1 MSNKE
6 LQTQNAQSQNP
17 SKAEIDAAL
26 TLALEAGKKIEALA
40 NSIVYQNALVSR
52 ELKSTVATQLS
63 HIYFCLQLTNPAEA
77 KVNEG
82 TDSKTNKGV

>member
-17 SKAEIDAAL
+17 SNAEITTAL

-52 ELKSTVATQLS
+52 ELKSAVATQLS
-63 HIYFCLQLTNPAEA
+63 HIYFCLQLTNPTEA
-77 KVNEG
+77 KAYEG
-82 TDSKTNKGV
+82 TDSKTDKTV

>member
-17 SKAEIDAAL
+17 SNAEITTAL

-52 ELKSTVATQLS
+52 ELKSAVATQLS
-63 HIYFCLQLTNPAEA
+63 HLYFCLQLTNPTEV
-77 KVNEG
+77 KLNEG
-82 TDSKTNKGV
+82 TESKTNKSV

>member
-17 SKAEIDAAL
+17 SNAEITAAL
-26 TLALEAGKKIEALA
+26 KLALESGKKIEALA

-52 ELKSTVATQLS
+52 ELKSAVATQLS
-63 HIYFCLQLTNPAEA
+63 HLYFCLQLTNPTEA
-77 KVNEG
+77 KAYEG
-82 TDSKTNKGV
+82 TDSKTDKTV

>member
-6 LQTQNAQSQNP
+6 LQTQDAQSQNP
-17 SKAEIDAAL
+17 SNAEIDAAL

>member
-17 SKAEIDAAL
+17 SNAEITTAL

-52 ELKSTVATQLS
+52 ELKSAVATQLR
-63 HIYFCLQLTNPAEA
+63 HLYFCLQLTNPTEA
-77 KVNEG
+77 KADERSE
-82 TDSKTNKGV
+82 SKTDKTV

>member
-17 SKAEIDAAL
+17 SNAEITTAL

-52 ELKSTVATQLS
+52 ELKSAVATQLS
-63 HIYFCLQLTNPAEA
+63 HLYFCLQLTNPTEA

-82 TDSKTNKGV
+82 TESKTDKTV

>member
-1 MSNKE
+1 MSNNE

-17 SKAEIDAAL
+17 SNAEITTAL

-52 ELKSTVATQLS
+52 ELKSAVATQLG
-63 HIYFCLQLTNPAEA
+63 HLNFCLQLTNPTEV

-82 TDSKTNKGV
+82 TDSKTNKSV

>member
-6 LQTQNAQSQNP
+6 LPTQNAQSQNQ
-17 SKAEIDAAL
+17 SNAEITIAL

-52 ELKSTVATQLS
+52 ELKSAVATQLS
-63 HIYFCLQLTNPAEA
+63 HIYFCLQLTNPTEA
-77 KVNEG
+77 NVNEG